1 MSLPS
6 ARARRDTLAD
16 MRATVGFWE
25 QTVTTPLLCERY
37 RLLSERRRLTQE
49 LEQLA
54 TRMGRVSPGDGH
66 IWSGKRAA
74 LLTQLSAAPHR
85 ATLDV
90 LWRDVRALSTALV
103 AASRRW
109 VALGVP

>member
-6 ARARRDTLAD
+6 ARARRDTIGG

-37 RLLSERRRLTQE
+37 RLLSERRRLALE

-54 TRMGRVSPGDGH
+54 TRMGRVSPGDAR
-66 IWSGKRAA
+66 IWSGKRTA
-74 LLTQLSAAPHR
+74 LLSQLSDAPNR

-109 VALGVP
+109 VALGAP